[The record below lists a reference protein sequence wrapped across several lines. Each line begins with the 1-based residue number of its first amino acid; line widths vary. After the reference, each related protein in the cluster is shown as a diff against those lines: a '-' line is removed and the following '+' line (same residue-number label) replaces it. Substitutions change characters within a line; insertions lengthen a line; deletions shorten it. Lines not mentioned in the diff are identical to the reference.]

1 MKTAFVAGSTKG
13 IGKAIGID
21 LLKKGYFVYFTYAH
35 DVDTAQDLHEELKAA
50 GYDKFW
56 IHQCDLT
63 LIKDLKYIFD
73 FLGRREI
80 SSIDVLVWNVG
91 LTDRTPFGEIQPDVW
106 QRVFEA
112 SVDTPFFF
120 IQGMKDKIN
129 KDGKIILISSILGIE
144 AKSRS
149 ISYGITKAAINMMV
163 PYLAQE
169 FAAKNI
175 TVNAVAPGFI
185 DTDWHKG
192 KTTKQIEQIKS
203 ECLAKRLGT
212 PEEVSK
218 AVMSIVGNDFIN
230 GQVIRIDGGYG
241 L

>member
-1 MKTAFVAGSTKG
+1 MKTAFIAGSTKG
-13 IGKAIGID
+13 IGKAIGIG
-21 LLKKGYFVYFTYAH
+21 LLKKDYFVIFTGRDRATCGALSQELRSMKYN
-35 DVDTAQDLHEELKAA
+35 DKNFSIINRDLSVMEEI
-50 GYDKFW
+50 KFTVNW
-56 IHQCDLT
+56 T
-63 LIKDLKYIFD
+63 EK
-73 FLGRREI
+73 
-80 SSIDVLVWNVG
+80 IDVLVWNVG
-91 LTDRTPFGEIQPDVW
+91 LTDRTTFGEIQSDVW

-112 SVDTPFFF
+112 SVDAPFFF

-129 KDGKIILISSILGIE
+129 NGGKIVFISSVLGIE

-163 PYLAQE
+163 PYLAIE
-169 FAAKNI
+169 FASKNI

-185 DTDWHKG
+185 DTDWHLN
-192 KTTKQIEQIKS
+192 KTTKQIKQIKS

-218 AVMSIVGNDFIN
+218 AVMTIVDNDFIN
-230 GQVIRIDGGYG
+230 GIVLRCDGGYG